1 MSVHLEK
8 RTEDGK
14 GGDRTGGG
22 KMRTAAG
29 EKEKERKNSTRRSK
43 REREREIKL
52 LPQKLKMHLLKLQF
66 PP

>member
-43 REREREIKL
+43 RERERD
-52 LPQKLKMHLLKLQF
+52 
-66 PP
+66 